1 MSHAIRRASTQRTAE
16 SQVAAAARRG
26 SPTLLVVVIAYL
38 IFIFLGIPDGMLGVA
53 WPSIQG
59 AFGLALGQM
68 GVLLAASTAG
78 FLLTSFS
85 AGRLITGLG
94 ISRLLIIATVL
105 RGAALV
111 GMGLAPSWLFMVSAA
126 FLFGLASGCVDG
138 GLNTYFAM
146 NLSPRLM
153 NWLHA
158 SYGLGAT
165 FGPILMTT
173 LLSLSLAWRWGYV
186 IVGVLQASLALL
198 IFARA
203 DAWQLRSAADSQ
215 STARQLEKVSYRTTL
230 RRPIVWINVMIF
242 FLYSGLEIT
251 AGNWSYTLFT
261 EGRGVPVAT
270 AGFWV
275 SIYWASF
282 TMGRF
287 VFGIIADRVKPI
299 NATRV
304 MIAIG
309 GLAATLI
316 WWNPVD
322 LVSFLALALM
332 GFVMAPIFPLL
343 ISTTPTRLGVRDATN
358 AIGFQVAAASV
369 GIAVMPGLAGA
380 IAERTSLEAI
390 PPFMVVATILL
401 FVLHEVAVRKHA

>member
-1 MSHAIRRASTQRTAE
+1 MPALKDLRQADALLKVLVEKRPGELRAAWDE
-16 SQVAAAARRG
+16 AAGRG
-26 SPTLLVVVIAYL
+26 DKWMRLLV
-38 IFIFLGIPDGMLGVA
+38 DG
-53 WPSIQG
+53 
-59 AFGLALGQM
+59 LGQI
-68 GVLLAASTAG
+68 G
-78 FLLTSFS
+78 
-85 AGRLITGLG
+85 
-94 ISRLLIIATVL
+94 
-105 RGAALV
+105 
-111 GMGLAPSWLFMVSAA
+111 
-126 FLFGLASGCVDG
+126 
-138 GLNTYFAM
+138 
-146 NLSPRLM
+146 
-153 NWLHA
+153 
-158 SYGLGAT
+158 
-165 FGPILMTT
+165 
-173 LLSLSLAWRWGYV
+173 
-186 IVGVLQASLALL
+186 Q
-198 IFARA
+198 
-203 DAWQLRSAADSQ
+203 
-215 STARQLEKVSYRTTL
+215 E
-230 RRPIVWINVMIF
+230 
-242 FLYSGLEIT
+242 
-251 AGNWSYTLFT
+251 GNWSSTLFP

-275 SIYWASF
+275 SVYWASF
-282 TMGRF
+282 TLGRF
-287 VFGIIADRVKPI
+287 VFGIIADSVKPI